1 MLEANEGL
9 EKIFE
14 DAVKEAEKRK
24 HEYVTIEHVLISLVK
39 DQTIGT
45 TLIEFKVNVGA
56 LIKDVENYLDTKCND
71 IVSKSKNPIVPR
83 KTASLE
89 RLMNRAFTQAQF
101 QGRQDVTSIDILIS
115 IFAEKKSYG
124 AFFLKKHKVDKQD
137 LMDLVS
143 TETILDEGM
152 ASMGGQEHGGEQ
164 KLRPNQADRILK
176 SYCENLNQK
185 YFDKKIDPVIGRDEE
200 TNNLKQILAR
210 RNKNNVLIVGD
221 PGVGKTAVVE
231 GLARRI
237 AKNKNDIPEYLKD
250 HIVWSLDVNS
260 LIAGSKFRGDFEER
274 LKMIVNALD
283 QKGKSILFIDEAHM
297 IVGAGATGQGN
308 NMDMANMLK
317 PALLKGSIK
326 VVASTTWEE
335 YRKYFEKDRALMRR
349 FQRLQVGE
357 PSKETSVKILKG
369 VKQYYEDH
377 HGCTITDEA
386 CEDAVDYSSKFIA
399 DKKLPDKAIDIIDVA
414 CARLRLNGVKDGVI
428 DHEEIIHE
436 LSVMTGISIEQLSQ
450 KQASNLKTL
459 EEKMKLQV
467 FGQDKAIN
475 TITDKILVARAGLK
489 NLNKP
494 VGSFLFLGPTGCG
507 KTETARTLAKTLGVE
522 LVRFDM
528 SEYQEKHS
536 ISKLIGSPP
545 GYVGYEDSNMGGGM
559 FINEVEKNP
568 HAVVLFDEIEKA
580 HRDVSNMLLQVMD
593 YGTVTGSNGK
603 KADCRNITL
612 IMTSNLGA
620 EDMERNNIGFGP
632 SERTGE
638 DDKALKK
645 FFPPEFRNRLDAV
658 IKFNKLAEKTMKSI
672 VKKFLQ
678 ELNTMTME
686 KDVEVNATDQALDYL
701 VKKGFDAKLGAR
713 PLQRIIDEEIKNPL
727 SKMILFGELNE
738 GGMVEV
744 TLSEDVVPKLTV
756 VFRPNK
762 VTTKIKGKSKS
773 DGSTTK
779 VSNKERKK
787 QKLKNAKTS

>member
-9 EKIFE
+9 ESIFE
-14 DAVKEAEKRK
+14 NAVKEAEKRK
-24 HEYVTIEHVLISLVK
+24 HEYVTIEHVLLALVK
-39 DQTIGT
+39 NQDIGT
-45 TLIEFKVNVGA
+45 VLLDFKINVSGLIRE
-56 LIKDVENYLDTKCND
+56 IENYLDTKCND
-71 IVSKSKNPIVPR
+71 IKVKSKEPVTPR

-89 RLMNRAFTQAQF
+89 RLMNRAFTQALF
-101 QGRQDVTSIDILIS
+101 QGRQDVSPIDILIS
-115 IFAEKKSYG
+115 IFSEKKSYA
-124 AFFLKKHKVDKQD
+124 AFFLKKFAVNKQD

-152 ASMGGQEHGGEQ
+152 AGMGGPQPGGPEQ

-185 YFDKKIDPVIGRDEE
+185 YFDKKIDPVIGREQE
-200 TNNLKQILAR
+200 TNDLKQILAR

-237 AKNKNDIPEYLKD
+237 AKNKDDVPEYIKD
-250 HIVWSLDVNS
+250 HIVWSLGINS

-274 LKMIVNALD
+274 LKLIVNALD

-297 IVGAGATGQGN
+297 MVGAGATGQGN
-308 NMDMANMLK
+308 SMDMANVIK

-357 PSKETSVKILKG
+357 PSKETAVKILKG
-369 VKQYYEDH
+369 VKQYYEKFH
-377 HGCTITDEA
+377 ECTITDEA
-386 CEDAVDYSSKFIA
+386 CEDAVDYSAKFIA

-414 CARLRLNGVKDGVI
+414 CARLRLNGVKDGKI
-428 DHEEIIHE
+428 DHDEIIHE
-436 LSVMTGISIEQLSQ
+436 ISQLTGISIEQLSQ
-450 KQASNLKTL
+450 KQTSNLKTL

-507 KTETARTLAKTLGVE
+507 KTETARQLAKTLGVE
-522 LVRFDM
+522 LIRFDM
-528 SEYQEKHS
+528 SEFQEKHS
-536 ISKLIGSPP
+536 IAKLIGSPP
-545 GYVGYEDSNMGGGM
+545 GYVGSEDSQMGGGM

-568 HAVVLFDEIEKA
+568 HAVVLFDEVEKA
-580 HRDVSNMLLQVMD
+580 HRDVTNMLLQVMD

-612 IMTSNLGA
+612 ILTSNLGA
-620 EDMERNNIGFGP
+620 EENERNNIGFGQLDR
-632 SERTGE
+632 EGE
-638 DDKALKK
+638 DDKALKR
-645 FFPPEFRNRLDAV
+645 FFPPEFRNRLDAI
-658 IKFNKLAEKTMKSI
+658 IKFDKLKKDTMKSI

-678 ELNTMTME
+678 ELNAMTME
-686 KDVEVNATDQALDYL
+686 KDVEVNATDSAIEFLI
-701 VKKGFDAKLGAR
+701 KKGFDSKLGAR
-713 PLQRIIDEEIKNPL
+713 PLQRVIDEEIKKPL
-727 SKMILFGELNE
+727 SKMILFGELQE

-744 TLSEDVVPKLTV
+744 SLSDEVVPKLKID
-756 VFRPNK
+756 FKAPK
-762 VTTKIKGKSKS
+762 VLDTFKP
-773 DGSTTK
+773 K
-779 VSNKERKK
+779 V
-787 QKLKNAKTS
+787 KNEKTS

>member
-9 EKIFE
+9 ENIFE
-14 DAVKEAEKRK
+14 NAVKEAEKRR
-24 HEYVTIEHVLISLVK
+24 HEYVTIEHVLLALVK
-39 DQTIGT
+39 DRDIGT
-45 TLIEFKVNVGA
+45 VLHDFKINMSS
-56 LIKDVENYLDTKCND
+56 LIKDIEDYLDAKCKD
-71 IVSKSKNPIVPR
+71 IVAKGSQPTTPR

-89 RLMNRAFTQAQF
+89 RLMNRAFTQALF
-101 QGRQDVTSIDILIS
+101 QGRQDVSSIDILIS
-115 IFAEKKSYG
+115 IFAEKKSYA
-124 AFFLKKHKVDKQD
+124 AFFLKKHQVNKQD

-152 ASMGGQEHGGEQ
+152 AQMGGAQPGQEQ

-200 TNNLKQILAR
+200 TEQLKQILAR

-237 AKNKNDIPEYLKD
+237 AKNKSDIPEYLKD

-274 LKMIVNALD
+274 LKLIVNALD

-297 IVGAGATGQGN
+297 IVGAGATGQGQS
-308 NMDMANMLK
+308 MDMANMIK

-357 PSKETSVKILKG
+357 PTKDTAIKILKG
-369 VKQYYEDH
+369 VKQYYEKF
-377 HGCTITDEA
+377 HGCVITDEA
-386 CEDAVDYSSKFIA
+386 CEDAVDYSSKYIA
-399 DKKLPDKAIDIIDVA
+399 DKRLPDKAIDVIDVA
-414 CARLRLNGVKDGVI
+414 CARLRLKGVKDGKI
-428 DHEEIIHE
+428 DHDEIIHE
-436 LSVMTGISIEQLSQ
+436 ISAMTGISIEQLSQ
-450 KQASNLKTL
+450 KQATNLKTL

-475 TITDKILVARAGLK
+475 IITDKILVARAGLK
-489 NLNKP
+489 SLNKP

-507 KTETARTLAKTLGVE
+507 KTETARQLAKTLGVE
-522 LVRFDM
+522 LIRFDM

-536 ISKLIGSPP
+536 IAKLIGSPP
-545 GYVGYEDSNMGGGM
+545 GYVGYEDSQMGGGM
-559 FINEVEKNP
+559 LINEIEKHP
-568 HAVVLFDEIEKA
+568 HAVVLFDEVEKA

-620 EDMERNNIGFGP
+620 EENERNNIGFGP

-638 DDKALKK
+638 DDIALKR

-658 IKFNKLAEKTMKSI
+658 VKFDKLGKDTMKSV
-672 VKKFLQ
+672 VKKFLL

-686 KDVEVNATDQALDYL
+686 KDVEVNATDDAIEFLMT
-701 VKKGFDAKLGAR
+701 KGFDSKLGAR
-713 PLQRIIDEEIKNPL
+713 PLQRVIDNEIKKPL
-727 SKMILFGELNE
+727 SKMILFGELTE

-744 TLSEDVVPKLTV
+744 GLTSDVVPKLTV
-756 VFRPNK
+756 NFK
-762 VTTKIKGKSKS
+762 A
-773 DGSTTK
+773 
-779 VSNKERKK
+779 KK
-787 QKLKNAKTS
+787 QPQTLENFKPKKVNNEKTS

>member
-1 MLEANEGL
+1 MLEANESL
-9 EKIFE
+9 ENIFE
-14 DAVKEAEKRK
+14 NAVKEAEKRR
-24 HEYVTIEHVLISLVK
+24 HEYVTIEHVLL
-39 DQTIGT
+39 
-45 TLIEFKVNVGA
+45 A
-56 LIKDVENYLDTKCND
+56 LIKDENIGTVLHDFKVPMPALIRDVEDYLDTKCND
-71 IVSKSKNPIVPR
+71 IVTKGKEPVTPR

-89 RLMNRAFTQAQF
+89 RLMNRAFTQALF
-101 QGRQDVTSIDILIS
+101 QGRQDVNAIDILIS
-115 IFAEKKSYG
+115 IFAEKKSYA
-124 AFFLKKHKVDKQD
+124 AFFLKKHQVNKQD

-152 ASMGGQEHGGEQ
+152 AQMGGVHPGQEQ
-164 KLRPNQADRILK
+164 RLRPNQADRILK

-185 YFDKKIDPVIGRDEE
+185 YFEKKIDPVIGREEE
-200 TNNLKQILAR
+200 TENLKQILAR

-237 AKNKNDIPEYLKD
+237 AKNKADVPEYLKD
-250 HIVWSLDVNS
+250 HIVWSLDTNS

-274 LKMIVNALD
+274 LKLIINALD

-297 IVGAGATGQGN
+297 MVGAGATGQGN
-308 NMDMANMLK
+308 SMDMANMLK
-317 PALLKGSIK
+317 PALLKGTIK

-357 PSKETSVKILKG
+357 PSKETSIKILKG
-369 VKQYYEDH
+369 VKQYYEKFH
-377 HGCTITDEA
+377 ECTITDEA
-386 CEDAVDYSSKFIA
+386 CEDAVDYSTKFIA
-399 DKKLPDKAIDIIDVA
+399 DKKLPDKAIDVLDVA
-414 CARLRLNGVKDGVI
+414 CARLRLNGVKDGKI

-436 LSVMTGISIEQLSQ
+436 ISVMTGISIEQLSQ

-459 EEKMKLQV
+459 DEKMKLQV
-467 FGQDKAIN
+467 FGQDKAIS

-489 NLNKP
+489 SLTKP

-507 KTETARTLAKTLGVE
+507 KTETARQLAKTLGVE
-522 LVRFDM
+522 LIRFDM

-536 ISKLIGSPP
+536 IAKLIGSPP

-620 EDMERNNIGFGP
+620 EENERNNIGFGP
-632 SERTGE
+632 SERSGE
-638 DDKALKK
+638 DEVALKK

-658 IKFNKLAEKTMKSI
+658 IKFDKLGKETMKSV
-672 VKKFLQ
+672 VKQFVQ
-678 ELNTMTME
+678 ELNTMTIE
-686 KDVEVNATDQALDYL
+686 KDVEVNATDNAIEFLM
-701 VKKGFDAKLGAR
+701 KKGFDSKMGAR
-713 PLQRIIDEEIKNPL
+713 PLQRVIDDEIKKPL
-727 SKMILFGELNE
+727 SKMMLFGELTA

-744 TLSEDVVPKLTV
+744 GLSDDVVPKLTV
-756 VFRPNK
+756 NFKARKNTQILDQ
-762 VTTKIKGKSKS
+762 VTPIVS
-773 DGSTTK
+773 D
-779 VSNKERKK
+779 E
-787 QKLKNAKTS
+787 KTS

>member
-9 EKIFE
+9 ENIFE
-14 DAVKEAEKRK
+14 NAVKEAEKRR
-24 HEYVTIEHVLISLVK
+24 HEYVTIEHVLLSLIK
-39 DQTIGT
+39 DKQIGT
-45 TLIEFKVNVGA
+45 VLHDFKVNVGMI
-56 LIKDVENYLDTKCND
+56 IKDVEDYLDTKCND
-71 IVSKSKNPIVPR
+71 IVTKGSEPMTPR

-89 RLMNRAFTQAQF
+89 RLMNRAFTQALF

-115 IFAEKKSYG
+115 IFAEKKSYA
-124 AFFLKKHKVDKQD
+124 AFFLKKHQVNKQD
-137 LMDLVS
+137 LIDLVS

-152 ASMGGQEHGGEQ
+152 AGIGGPGEGGPEQ

-200 TNNLKQILAR
+200 TENLKQILAR

-237 AKNKNDIPEYLKD
+237 AKNKDDVPEYLKD

-274 LKMIVNALD
+274 LKLIVNALD

-308 NMDMANMLK
+308 NMDMANMIK
-317 PALLKGSIK
+317 PALLKGTIK
-326 VVASTTWEE
+326 VLASTTWEE

-357 PSKETSVKILKG
+357 PSKETAVKILKG
-369 VKQYYEDH
+369 VKQYYEKFH
-377 HGCTITDEA
+377 NCTITDEA
-386 CEDAVDYSSKFIA
+386 CEDAVDYSTKFIA
-399 DKKLPDKAIDIIDVA
+399 DKKLPDKAIDVIDVA
-414 CARLRLNGVKDGVI
+414 CARLRLKGVKDGKI
-428 DHEEIIHE
+428 DHDEIIHE
-436 LSVMTGISIEQLSQ
+436 ISQMTGISIEQLSQ
-450 KQASNLKTL
+450 KQATNLKTL

-489 NLNKP
+489 SLTKP

-507 KTETARTLAKTLGVE
+507 KTETARQLAKTLGVE
-522 LVRFDM
+522 LIRFDM

-536 ISKLIGSPP
+536 IAKLIGSPP

-568 HAVVLFDEIEKA
+568 HAVVLFDEVEKA

-620 EDMERNNIGFGP
+620 EENERNNIGFGK

-638 DDKALKK
+638 DEVAMKK

-658 IKFNKLAEKTMKSI
+658 IKFDKLAEPTMKSI
-672 VKKFLQ
+672 VKKFLL
-678 ELNTMTME
+678 ELNTMTIE
-686 KDVEVNATDQALDYL
+686 KDVEVNATDPAIDYL
-701 VKKGFDAKLGAR
+701 VSKGFDSKLGAR
-713 PLQRIIDEEIKNPL
+713 PLQRVIDDEIKKPL
-727 SKMILFGELNE
+727 SKMMLFGELTA

-744 TLSEDVVPKLTV
+744 GIKDKKLTV
-756 VFRPNK
+756 SFKAKKDPK
-762 VTTKIKGKSKS
+762 VVEELKP
-773 DGSTTK
+773 K
-779 VSNKERKK
+779 VSDE
-787 QKLKNAKTS
+787 KTS

>member
-9 EKIFE
+9 ENIFE
-14 DAVKEAEKRK
+14 NAVREAEKRK
-24 HEYVTIEHVLISLVK
+24 HEYVTIEHVLL
-39 DQTIGT
+39 
-45 TLIEFKVNVGA
+45 A
-56 LIKDVENYLDTKCND
+56 LIKDESIGTVLHDFKINVGMMIKDVEDYLDTKCND
-71 IVSKSKNPIVPR
+71 IITRGKEPMTPR

-89 RLMNRAFTQAQF
+89 RLMNRAFTQALF
-101 QGRQDVTSIDILIS
+101 QGRQDVTSVDILIS
-115 IFAEKKSYG
+115 IYAEKKSYA
-124 AFFLKKHKVDKQD
+124 AFFLKKHQVNKQD
-137 LMDLVS
+137 LIDLVS

-152 ASMGGQEHGGEQ
+152 AQMAGGQPGGPEQ

-185 YFDKKIDPVIGRDEE
+185 YFDKKIDPVIGRDQE
-200 TNNLKQILAR
+200 TEDLKQILAR

-237 AKNKNDIPEYLKD
+237 AKNKGDIPEYLKD

-274 LKMIVNALD
+274 LKLIVNALD

-308 NMDMANMLK
+308 SMDMANMLK
-317 PALLKGSIK
+317 PALLKGTIK

-357 PSKETSVKILKG
+357 PSKETAIKILKG
-369 VKQYYEDH
+369 VKQYYEKFH
-377 HGCTITDEA
+377 ECVITDEA
-386 CEDAVDYSSKFIA
+386 CEDAVDYSTKFIA
-399 DKKLPDKAIDIIDVA
+399 DKKLPDKAIDVIDVA
-414 CARLRLNGVKDGVI
+414 CARLRLNGVKGGKI

-436 LSVMTGISIEQLSQ
+436 ISQMTGISIEQLSQ

-459 EEKMKLQV
+459 DEKMKLQV
-467 FGQDKAIN
+467 FGQDKAIS

-489 NLNKP
+489 SLTKP

-507 KTETARTLAKTLGVE
+507 KTETARQLAKTLGVE
-522 LVRFDM
+522 LIRFDM

-536 ISKLIGSPP
+536 IAKLIGSPP

-620 EDMERNNIGFGP
+620 EAMERNNIGFGP
-632 SERTGE
+632 SERSGE
-638 DDKALKK
+638 DDNALKK

-658 IKFNKLAEKTMKSI
+658 IKFDKLAEPTMKSI
-672 VKKFLQ
+672 VKKFLL
-678 ELNTMTME
+678 ELNTMTIE
-686 KDVEVNATDQALDYL
+686 KNVEVNATDPAIDYL

-713 PLQRIIDEEIKNPL
+713 PLQRVIDDEIKKPL
-727 SKMILFGELNE
+727 SKMMLFGELTA

-744 TLSEDVVPKLTV
+744 SLTTDSEPKLSV
-756 VFRPNK
+756 NFKAKK
-762 VTTKIKGKSKS
+762 VIEQFKP
-773 DGSTTK
+773 K
-779 VSNKERKK
+779 VSDE
-787 QKLKNAKTS
+787 KTSQ

>member
-24 HEYVTIEHVLISLVK
+24 HEYVTIEHVLLSLIK
-39 DQTIGT
+39 DQHIGT
-45 TLIEFKVNVGA
+45 VLNEFKVNVGA
-56 LIKDVENYLDTKCND
+56 LIKDVEDYLDTKCND
-71 IVSKSKNPIVPR
+71 IVSKSPNPVAPR

-89 RLMNRAFTQAQF
+89 RLMNRAFTQALF
-101 QGRQDVTSIDILIS
+101 QGRQDVSSVDILIS
-115 IFAEKKSYG
+115 IFAEKKSYA
-124 AFFLKKHKVDKQD
+124 AFFLKKHQVDKQD
-137 LMDLVS
+137 LIDLVS

-152 ASMGGQEHGGEQ
+152 AAMGGAQEQGGEQ

-185 YFDKKIDPVIGRDEE
+185 YFDRKIDPVIGREQE
-200 TNNLKQILAR
+200 TEDLKQILAR

-237 AKNKNDIPEYLKD
+237 AKNKDDVPDYLKD
-250 HIVWSLDVNS
+250 HIVWSLDINA
-260 LIAGSKFRGDFEER
+260 LLAGSKFRGDFEER
-274 LKMIVNALD
+274 LKLIINALD

-297 IVGAGATGQGN
+297 MVGAGATGSGN
-308 NMDMANMLK
+308 SMDMANMLK

-326 VVASTTWEE
+326 VLASTTWEE

-357 PSKETSVKILKG
+357 PSKETSIKILKG
-369 VKQYYEDH
+369 VKQYYESH

-386 CEDAVDYSSKFIA
+386 CEDAVDYSMKFIA
-399 DKKLPDKAIDIIDVA
+399 DKKLPDKAIDVIDVA
-414 CARLRLNGVKDGVI
+414 CARLRVNGIKNGTI

-436 LSVMTGISIEQLSQ
+436 ISVMTGISIEQLSQ
-450 KQASNLKTL
+450 KQTSSLKTL

-489 NLNKP
+489 SLTKP
-494 VGSFLFLGPTGCG
+494 IGSFLFLGPTGCG

-522 LVRFDM
+522 LIRFDM

-536 ISKLIGSPP
+536 IAKLIGSPP

-612 IMTSNLGA
+612 ILTSNLGA
-620 EDMERNNIGFGP
+620 EEMERNNIGFGP
-632 SERTGE
+632 SERAGE

-658 IKFNKLAEKTMKSI
+658 IKFDKLGKETMTLV
-672 VKKFLQ
+672 VKKFLAD
-678 ELNTMTME
+678 LNTMTME
-686 KDVEVNATDQALDYL
+686 KDVEVNATDSAIEFLMT
-701 VKKGFDAKLGAR
+701 KGFDAKLGAR
-713 PLQRIIDEEIKNPL
+713 PLQRVIDDEIKTPL
-727 SKMILFGELNE
+727 SKMILFGELTS

-744 TLSEDVVPKLTV
+744 GLSDDIVPKLTV
-756 VFRPNK
+756 TFK
-762 VTTKIKGKSKS
+762 AGKQPQTIDQFKP
-773 DGSTTK
+773 K
-779 VSNKERKK
+779 VSDE
-787 QKLKNAKTS
+787 KTS

>member
-9 EKIFE
+9 ENIFE
-14 DAVKEAEKRK
+14 NAVKEAEKRR
-24 HEYVTIEHVLISLVK
+24 HEYVTIEHVLVSLIK
-39 DQTIGT
+39 DKQIGT
-45 TLIEFKVNVGA
+45 VLHDFKVNVGM
-56 LIKDVENYLDTKCND
+56 LIKDVEDYLDTKCND
-71 IVSKSKNPIVPR
+71 IVTKGSEPMTPR

-89 RLMNRAFTQAQF
+89 RLMNRAFTQALF

-115 IFAEKKSYG
+115 IFAEKKSYA
-124 AFFLKKHKVDKQD
+124 AFFLKKHQVNKQD
-137 LMDLVS
+137 LIDLVS

-152 ASMGGQEHGGEQ
+152 AGIGGPGEGGPEQ

-200 TNNLKQILAR
+200 TENLKQILAR

-237 AKNKNDIPEYLKD
+237 AKNKDDVPEYLKD

-274 LKMIVNALD
+274 LKLIVNALD

-308 NMDMANMLK
+308 NMDMANMIK
-317 PALLKGSIK
+317 PALLKGTIK
-326 VVASTTWEE
+326 VLASTTWEE

-357 PSKETSVKILKG
+357 PSKETAVKILKG
-369 VKQYYEDH
+369 VKQYYEKFH
-377 HGCTITDEA
+377 NCTITDEA
-386 CEDAVDYSSKFIA
+386 CEDAVDYSTKFIA
-399 DKKLPDKAIDIIDVA
+399 DKKLPDKAIDVIDVA
-414 CARLRLNGVKDGVI
+414 CARLRLKGVKDGKI
-428 DHEEIIHE
+428 DHDEIIHE
-436 LSVMTGISIEQLSQ
+436 ISQMTGISIEQLSQ
-450 KQASNLKTL
+450 KQATNLKTL

-489 NLNKP
+489 SLTKP

-507 KTETARTLAKTLGVE
+507 KTETARQLAKTLGVE
-522 LVRFDM
+522 LIRFDM

-536 ISKLIGSPP
+536 IAKLIGSPP

-568 HAVVLFDEIEKA
+568 HAVVLFDEVEKA

-620 EDMERNNIGFGP
+620 EENERNNIGFGK
-632 SERTGE
+632 SERSGE
-638 DDKALKK
+638 DEVAMKK

-658 IKFNKLAEKTMKSI
+658 IKFDKLAEPTMKSI
-672 VKKFLQ
+672 VKKFLL
-678 ELNTMTME
+678 ELNTMTRE
-686 KDVEVNATDQALDYL
+686 KDVEVNATDPAIEYL
-701 VKKGFDAKLGAR
+701 VSKGFDAKLGAR
-713 PLQRIIDEEIKNPL
+713 PLQRVIDDEIKKPL
-727 SKMILFGELNE
+727 SKMMLFGELTA

-744 TLSEDVVPKLTV
+744 GIKDKKLTV
-756 VFRPNK
+756 SFKAKKDPK
-762 VTTKIKGKSKS
+762 VVEELKP
-773 DGSTTK
+773 K
-779 VSNKERKK
+779 VSDE
-787 QKLKNAKTS
+787 KTS

>member
-1 MLEANEGL
+1 
-9 EKIFE
+9 
-14 DAVKEAEKRK
+14 
-24 HEYVTIEHVLISLVK
+24 
-39 DQTIGT
+39 
-45 TLIEFKVNVGA
+45 
-56 LIKDVENYLDTKCND
+56 
-71 IVSKSKNPIVPR
+71 
-83 KTASLE
+83 
-89 RLMNRAFTQAQF
+89 
-101 QGRQDVTSIDILIS
+101 
-115 IFAEKKSYG
+115 
-124 AFFLKKHKVDKQD
+124 
-137 LMDLVS
+137 
-143 TETILDEGM
+143 
-152 ASMGGQEHGGEQ
+152 
-164 KLRPNQADRILK
+164 
-176 SYCENLNQK
+176 
-185 YFDKKIDPVIGRDEE
+185 
-200 TNNLKQILAR
+200 
-210 RNKNNVLIVGD
+210 
-221 PGVGKTAVVE
+221 VGKTAVVE

-237 AKNKNDIPEYLKD
+237 AKNKEDIPEYLKD

-274 LKMIVNALD
+274 LKLIVNALD

-297 IVGAGATGQGN
+297 IVGAGATGQGQS
-308 NMDMANMLK
+308 MDMANMLK
-317 PALLKGSIK
+317 PALLKGTIK

-357 PSKETSVKILKG
+357 PSKETAVKILKG
-369 VKQYYEDH
+369 VKQYYEKF
-377 HGCTITDEA
+377 HGCIITDEA
-386 CEDAVDYSSKFIA
+386 CEDAVDYSTKFIA
-399 DKKLPDKAIDIIDVA
+399 DKKLPDKAIDVIDVA
-414 CARLRLNGVKDGVI
+414 CARLRLNGIKDGRI
-428 DHEEIIHE
+428 DHDEIIHE
-436 LSVMTGISIEQLSQ
+436 ISVMTGISIEQLSQ
-450 KQASNLKTL
+450 KQASNLRTL

-489 NLNKP
+489 SLTKP

-507 KTETARTLAKTLGVE
+507 KTETAKQLAKTLGVE
-522 LVRFDM
+522 LIRFDM

-620 EDMERNNIGFGP
+620 EDNERNNIGFGP

-658 IKFNKLAEKTMKSI
+658 IKFDKLNKETMKSV
-672 VKKFLQ
+672 VKKFLL

-686 KDVEVNATDQALDYL
+686 KDVEVNATEDAIEFLMT
-701 VKKGFDAKLGAR
+701 KGFDAKLGAR
-713 PLQRIIDEEIKNPL
+713 PLQRVIDDEIKKPL
-727 SKMILFGELNE
+727 SKMMLFGDLTE

-744 TLSEDVVPKLTV
+744 GLSDGKLTV
-756 VFRPNK
+756 NFKAKREKQVLEQFKPK
-762 VTTKIKGKSKS
+762 
-773 DGSTTK
+773 K
-779 VSNKERKK
+779 VSDE
-787 QKLKNAKTS
+787 KTSQ

>member
-9 EKIFE
+9 ENIFE
-14 DAVKEAEKRK
+14 NAVKEAEKRR
-24 HEYVTIEHVLISLVK
+24 HEYVTIEHVLLSLIK
-39 DQTIGT
+39 DNNIGT
-45 TLIEFKVNVGA
+45 VLHDFKVNVGA
-56 LIKDVENYLDTKCND
+56 LIKDVEDYLDTKCND
-71 IVSKSKNPIVPR
+71 IVAKGSEPMTPR

-89 RLMNRAFTQAQF
+89 RLMNRAFTQALF
-101 QGRQDVTSIDILIS
+101 QGRQDVSSVDILIS
-115 IFAEKKSYG
+115 IFAEKKSYA
-124 AFFLKKHKVDKQD
+124 AFFLKKHQVNKQD
-137 LMDLVS
+137 LIDLVS

-152 ASMGGQEHGGEQ
+152 AGMAGPGEGGPEQ

-185 YFDKKIDPVIGRDEE
+185 YFDKKIDPVIGREQE
-200 TNNLKQILAR
+200 TEDLKQILAR

-237 AKNKNDIPEYLKD
+237 AKNKDDIPEYLKD

-274 LKMIVNALD
+274 LKLIVNALD

-326 VVASTTWEE
+326 VLASTTWEE

-369 VKQYYEDH
+369 VKQYYEKFH
-377 HGCTITDEA
+377 ECTITDEA
-386 CEDAVDYSSKFIA
+386 CEDAVDYSTKFIA
-399 DKKLPDKAIDIIDVA
+399 DKKLPDKAIDVIDVA
-414 CARLRLNGVKDGVI
+414 CARLRLNNVKDGKI

-436 LSVMTGISIEQLSQ
+436 ISVMTGISIEQLSQ

-467 FGQDKAIN
+467 YGQDKAIN

-489 NLNKP
+489 SLTKP

-507 KTETARTLAKTLGVE
+507 KTETAKQLAKTLGVE
-522 LVRFDM
+522 LIRFDM

-536 ISKLIGSPP
+536 IAKLIGSPP

-568 HAVVLFDEIEKA
+568 HAVVLFDEVEKA

-620 EDMERNNIGFGP
+620 EEQERNNIGFGK

-658 IKFNKLAEKTMKSI
+658 IKFDKLGKDTMRSV

-686 KDVEVNATDQALDYL
+686 KDVEVNATDDAIEFLMT
-701 VKKGFDAKLGAR
+701 KGFDAKLGAR
-713 PLQRIIDEEIKNPL
+713 PLQRVIDDEIKKPL
-727 SKMILFGELNE
+727 SKMMLFGELTA

-744 TLSEDVVPKLTV
+744 GLSDDIVPKLTV
-756 VFRPNK
+756 NFKAKKEPQVLEQLKPEVSDEK
-762 VTTKIKGKSKS
+762 KS
-773 DGSTTK
+773 
-779 VSNKERKK
+779 
-787 QKLKNAKTS
+787 Q